1 MLSSPLFSLCILQRC
16 RVVGTDGDAGGEVGK
31 TNLVPNPPETLQ
43 LYFYLSYTLGIVTE
57 ISFEKIGCLSKRSV
71 KSTELVQSLA
81 LWLAGKLKLTFQF
94 PLGI

>member
-1 MLSSPLFSLCILQRC
+1 MRVERLGRQTWSPTHQ
-16 RVVGTDGDAGGEVGK
+16 K
-31 TNLVPNPPETLQ
+31 TLQ